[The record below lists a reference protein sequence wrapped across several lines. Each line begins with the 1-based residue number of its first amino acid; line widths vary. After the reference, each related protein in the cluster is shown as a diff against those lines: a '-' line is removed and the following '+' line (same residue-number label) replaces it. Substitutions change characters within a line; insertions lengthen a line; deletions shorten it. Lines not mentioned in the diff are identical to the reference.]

1 VNTSRLRRLAD
12 SALAALADFARRLT
26 TAELLLL
33 ESCCFPVTVVS
44 QHPDQAQDQA
54 PAFTLLTE
62 VAVEAEPAEM
72 LAAQQTET
80 RPTAAVAATTR

>member
-1 VNTSRLRRLAD
+1 LRRLAD
-12 SALAALADFARRLT
+12 SALAALADFVRRLT

-44 QHPDQAQDQA
+44 LA
-54 PAFTLLTE
+54 PGSGPRSGAAFTLLTE